1 MMNEEKDKIENEI
14 LENTEDQT
22 LGSEEADANSMGTKD
37 QNLALQ
43 LADQKDKYLRLFA
56 EFDNFRKRSYKEKND
71 YIKNASQ
78 DLVADLLVI
87 LDDFERAQKLAEDQ
101 KNTEIF
107 PEGMR
112 LIYHKLLLLLKQ
124 RGLEA
129 MDSTNVVFDPSLH
142 EAVTE
147 FPAPSEEMKGK
158 VFDTLEKGYLL
169 NDKIIRYAK
178 VVVAK

>member
-1 MMNEEKDKIENEI
+1 M
-14 LENTEDQT
+14 
-22 LGSEEADANSMGTKD
+22 
-37 QNLALQ
+37 
-43 LADQKDKYLRLFA
+43 
-56 EFDNFRKRSYKEKND
+56 
-71 YIKNASQ
+71 
-78 DLVADLLVI
+78 ADLLVI

>member
-1 MMNEEKDKIENEI
+1 MNEEKDKIENEI

-112 LIYHKLLLLLKQ
+112 
-124 RGLEA
+124 
-129 MDSTNVVFDPSLH
+129 
-142 EAVTE
+142 
-147 FPAPSEEMKGK
+147 
-158 VFDTLEKGYLL
+158 
-169 NDKIIRYAK
+169 
-178 VVVAK
+178 